1 MLVSQHSYRDVLKL
15 TSMKCQWFEFNA
27 LQAFVCCS
35 NTWYNSDMEE
45 KKCESCPETHQL
57 CQCSKCK
64 TSLCAHHALSHM
76 SSNSHFSLSLPSQS
90 LQCCLCSRSD
100 VRALVLCEKQDEAVL
115 ICKKGC
121 SITIQGTR
129 YPDEN
134 ARPVMEG
141 ETVNQ
146 WCFERKLGSIAQPP
160 LRFLLKPLNKKPEL
174 PKPEVKSVPSP
185 DSEPKDTLPKASLSP
200 PPIIEKPQEYKPN
213 SQAHSFAPL
222 PPVLQST
229 QSEEE
234 SKAPSLST
242 PPEQPLRPIPE
253 PPKKKQPPRSPEPP
267 PLRESDPLPQ
277 TYAVVPDTFEDED
290 QYLTVFRD
298 LLDLE
303 VAEERKQ
310 MAHLT
315 SQGSVHWYQDQKI
328 VGETFIMHV
337 DELSPGDDLKV
348 TDMNG
353 NSAIVTVHEV
363 RLEQDC
369 LSFKGSVAN
378 LYIDYD
384 SQFFRNEGE
393 EEVAPPDT
401 PMYTIEFWESGSIK
415 RMKEGLKQF
424 HNGRGVV
431 RQTADWIL
439 GLERPVVN
447 ESKIPIAKP
456 EGVVINKYQEEAIQ
470 YALANE
476 LALIQGPPGTGK
488 TSTAAVIVYNMW
500 FKAQEQILVC
510 APSNIA
516 VDQLSL
522 NIEKFAGVKVLRIY
536 GKSRINMGEMLP
548 AAHLSLHKKVR
559 FYLKE
564 KYPDTKDSFL
574 DETLQVEQILLRC
587 KVSEDVD
594 AIEQELI
601 EEHHVICCTCAMST
615 TKKLGS
621 RRFKY
626 LLVDEAGFS
635 AEPETL
641 LPILKGCEHFVLVGD
656 HMQLP
661 PVVKSRVA
669 LQCRYGR
676 SMFERLI
683 DIGIEAKML
692 QLQYRM
698 HPALS
703 AFPSK
708 EFYRGKLKDGIQAK
722 DRVLEEVS
730 DMWPSRAKPML
741 FYDLKGTEER
751 YGQSHSYCNQDEV
764 EMIEYLLYDL
774 LQHYVQPTSIGI
786 ITPYDG
792 QRKLLLEYIEEKG
805 RCDIENVEIK
815 NIDGFQGREKDIIL
829 ISCVRSNADQ
839 EIGFL
844 TEERRL
850 NVAITRAKYG
860 LIVVGNVSVLK
871 AGKFWRGLIGEFSL
885 NRCIRDG
892 DTQLQEF
899 RLA

>member
-1 MLVSQHSYRDVLKL
+1 M
-15 TSMKCQWFEFNA
+15 
-27 LQAFVCCS
+27 
-35 NTWYNSDMEE
+35 
-45 KKCESCPETHQL
+45 
-57 CQCSKCK
+57 
-64 TSLCAHHALSHM
+64 
-76 SSNSHFSLSLPSQS
+76 
-90 LQCCLCSRSD
+90 
-100 VRALVLCEKQDEAVL
+100 CEKQEGEILL

-121 SITIQGTR
+121 SVTVLGR
-129 YPDEN
+129 KYPDEN
-134 ARPVMEG
+134 ARPVIEG
-141 ETVNQ
+141 ETVNG
-146 WCFERKLGSIAQPP
+146 WFFEKKIGGIGKLQ
-160 LRFLLKPLNKKPEL
+160 LRFVLKEENKKQEK
-174 PKPEVKSVPSP
+174 PKQEVPPVPSP
-185 DSEPKDTLPKASLSP
+185 ESEPKDILPKASFSP
-200 PPIIEKPQEYKPN
+200 KPAIEKSAGAKPN
-213 SQAHSFAPL
+213 PQAHSLASQPS
-222 PPVLQST
+222 PVLQPRPSK
-229 QSEEE
+229 EETK
-234 SKAPSLST
+234 SPALST
-242 PPEQPLRPIPE
+242 PPIPSHQPVRSLPESTSKKE
-253 PPKKKQPPRSPEPP
+253 PPIH
-267 PLRESDPLPQ
+267 SDSSTFTQIDPSVQ
-277 TYAVVPDTFEDED
+277 TQAVVSDIFEDED
-290 QYLTVFRD
+290 QYLTVFMS
-298 LLDLE
+298 LLELE
-303 VAEERKQ
+303 VVEERKQ

-315 SQGSVHWYQDQKI
+315 TQGSIQWHTDQKT
-328 VGETFIMHV
+328 VGETGKMQV
-337 DELSPGDDLKV
+337 EELSPGDDLKI
-348 TDMNG
+348 TDMCG
-353 NSAIVTVHEV
+353 NSAIVTIHEV
-363 RLEQDC
+363 RVEQDW
-369 LSFKGSVAN
+369 LDFKGNVGN

-384 SQFFRNEGE
+384 SQMFINESQE
-393 EEVAPPDT
+393 DVAIPAAST
-401 PMYTIEFWESGSIK
+401 YTIEFWQSGSIK

-447 ESKIPIAKP
+447 ESKLQVTKP
-456 EGVVINKYQEEAIQ
+456 EGVVINKYQEAAIQ

-500 FKAQEQILVC
+500 YKTQEQILVC

-516 VDQLSL
+516 VDQLALS
-522 NIEKFAGVKVLRIY
+522 IAKFAGIKVLRVY
-536 GKSRINMGEMLP
+536 GKSRINLGEMLP
-548 AAHLSLHKKVR
+548 AAELSLHRKIR
-559 FYLKE
+559 IYLKE
-564 KYPDTKDSFL
+564 KYPDTKDAFL
-574 DETLQVEQILLRC
+574 DEEMPIEQIFLRF
-587 KVSEDVD
+587 KLSEDVES
-594 AIEQELI
+594 IEQELI

-615 TKKLGS
+615 SKKLGS

-661 PVVKSRVA
+661 PVVKSSIA
-669 LQCRYGR
+669 LKCRYGR

-703 AFPSK
+703 SFPSK
-708 EFYRGKLKDGIQAK
+708 EFYKGKLRDGIDAN
-722 DRVLEEVS
+722 DRTLPEVN
-730 DMWPSRAKPML
+730 DMWPSRSKPMI

-751 YGQSHSYCNQDEV
+751 YGQSHSYCNREEA
-764 EMIEYLLYDL
+764 EMIEQILYDL
-774 LQHYVQPTSIGI
+774 LQRSVQPSSIGI

-792 QRKLLLEYIEEKG
+792 QRKLLLEYIEERG

-860 LIVVGNVSVLK
+860 LVMVGNMGVLR
-871 AGKFWRGLIGEFSL
+871 AGKFWRGLIGEFSF

-892 DTQLQEF
+892 DAQLQEY